1 MVLDRPTLRHCWD
14 CYFCMCYQLL
24 SSGTPAGSL
33 DLRSPLFLTMCS
45 CALWDCQMLLRN
57 WVVIKV
63 VFGCM
68 TKHEM
73 GCEQI
78 KMKFTPPR

>member
-14 CYFCMCYQLL
+14 YYFYMCHQLV
-24 SSGTPAGSL
+24 SSGTPARCL
-33 DLRSPLFLTMCS
+33 DLRLSLFLTMRS
-45 CALWDCQMLLRN
+45 CALWDWQTLLHS

-68 TKHEM
+68 TKHRM
-73 GCEQI
+73 GCERM
-78 KMKFTPPR
+78 KMEFIPPR